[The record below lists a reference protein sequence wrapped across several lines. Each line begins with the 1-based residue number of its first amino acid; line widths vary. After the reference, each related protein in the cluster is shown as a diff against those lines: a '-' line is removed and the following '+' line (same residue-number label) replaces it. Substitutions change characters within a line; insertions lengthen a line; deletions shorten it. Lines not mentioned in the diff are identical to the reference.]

1 MEKEQLFD
9 RWSLTYDK
17 DLKAV
22 KGPLE
27 GYHQSISAAASR
39 MDTQPGDYILDIGI
53 GTGNFAEAVEK
64 DPDHIYGLD
73 ISTKM
78 LEACHEKHPEYHL
91 KQGKFINISFP
102 DHHFDAVISSFC
114 FHEVRLEERYKACRE
129 ALRVLKTGGCLNLL
143 DIMFVSSTA
152 LTREREARIKHWD
165 HSEEYSLVG
174 DLDAMLLYTGFKNV
188 RWIQTAACHWNVLAY
203 KL

>member
-17 DLKAV
+17 DLKMA

-27 GYHQSISAAASR
+27 GYHHSINIAANRGKGEAEDS
-39 MDTQPGDYILDIGI
+39 ILDIGI
-53 GTGNFAEAVEK
+53 GTGNFAEAVQEDASK
-64 DPDHIYGLD
+64 IYGLD

-91 KQGKFINISFP
+91 KQGRFTRIDFP
-102 DHHFDAVISSFC
+102 DRHFDKVISSFC
-114 FHEVRLEERYKACRE
+114 FHEVKLEERYKACRE
-129 ALRVLKTGGCLNLL
+129 ALRVLKDGGTLNLL

-174 DLDAMLLYTGFKNV
+174 DLDAMLLYTGFKNI
-188 RWIQTAACHWNVLAY
+188 RWTQTAACHWNVLAM
-203 KL
+203 K